1 METLSTLPN
10 TDLQETVLE
19 AFQWMYYS
27 SRDRYTGQKNE
38 TSLKDQIEFTTDI
51 KRRNKKKK
59 YFDFFLLSN

>member
-27 SRDRYTGQKNE
+27 SRDRYRGQKNE
-38 TSLKDQIEFTTDI
+38 TSLKGQIEFTTDI